1 MLKMTGIEL
10 ELILDIDMHLFIEKR
25 MKRGISIIPKKFSEA
40 KNKYTQFYD
49 DKKPSKYITY
59 LDSNTLW

>member
-25 MKRGISIIPKKFSEA
+25 MKRGISIIPKKFSET
-40 KNKYTQFYD
+40 KNKYRQFYD

-59 LDSNTLW
+59 LDSNTLC